1 MQLGEEM
8 KDSTK
13 EEKKL
18 NKIDGLAMKI
28 SSLTLPPQK
37 FFGLGILDVL
47 EEGLV
52 TLF

>member
-1 MQLGEEM
+1 MLLGEEM
-8 KDSTK
+8 KDSIK

-28 SSLTLPPQK
+28 SSLTPPPQK
-37 FFGLGILDVL
+37 FFGLGFLDVL
-47 EEGLV
+47 EEGIV